1 MNQKTL
7 KELVKARYEYFI
19 SVGFRPVTAMKM
31 AEENFPDGIYFVTP
45 VDK

>member
-7 KELVKARYEYFI
+7 KELVKARYEYFV
-19 SVGFRPVTAMKM
+19 SVGFLPVVAMKM
-31 AEENFPDGIYFVTP
+31 AEENFPDGIYFATP

>member
-1 MNQKTL
+1 MNDKKI

-19 SVGFRPVTAMKM
+19 SVGFAPAVATMM
-31 AEENFPDGIYFVTP
+31 AEDNFPDGIYFATP